1 MHCWVYMCA
10 RRCLQWR
17 TITHFPLCKRS
28 ADLRVGHCSY
38 TSPLLLHP
46 TFRSSAGECVSPP
59 SSERAS
65 AAAVPTTPTNTLEL
79 FFALVAALSR
89 HFLRLRNRA
98 EKSSGASGRKSI
110 KLMRGRFGVFGLASK
125 RGGARWIINMWRV
138 FLLTVERGGEI
149 G

>member
-1 MHCWVYMCA
+1 VLQLVNLTMHCWVYICA

-46 TFRSSAGECVSPP
+46 TFRSSAGECVSKPP
-59 SSERAS
+59 PSERAS
-65 AAAVPTTPTNTLEL
+65 AAAVPTTPTNTLEH

-110 KLMRGRFGVFGLASK
+110 KLVRGRFGVFGLW
-125 RGGARWIINMWRV
+125 RGAGRAG
-138 FLLTVERGGEI
+138 L
-149 G
+149 

>member
-1 MHCWVYMCA
+1 MHCWVYVCA

-59 SSERAS
+59 SERAS
-65 AAAVPTTPTNTLEL
+65 AAAVPTTPTNTLEH
-79 FFALVAALSR
+79 FFCAGRGALEAFSAIAKPRGKVKRCEWAKIHKAD
-89 HFLRLRNRA
+89 A
-98 EKSSGASGRKSI
+98 GAFWG
-110 KLMRGRFGVFGLASK
+110 FWTLA

-138 FLLTVERGGEI
+138 LLLTVERGGEI